1 MTEVE
6 KKIEAE
12 VKNVGYVCVI
22 PEDGAIHFDLVNLDE
37 NGNVPLE
44 ALQKRVGGWV
54 ELIYSG
60 AYVSQEMVD
69 RNIDIFINEEGNFIN
84 EEGKLNALAYNPR
97 ATALTRLLLWGDAI
111 VGPAVLCKSDDE
123 GNSIPLS
130 EDDKEFLC
138 RIVG

>member
-69 RNIDIFINEEGNFIN
+69 RNIDIFINEEG
-84 EEGKLNALAYNPR
+84 KLNALAYNPR

-111 VGPAVLCKSDDE
+111 VGHAVLCKSDDE

>member
-6 KKIEAE
+6 EKIEAE

-22 PEDGAIHFDLVNLDE
+22 PEDGVIRFDLVNLDE
-37 NGNVPLE
+37 DGHVPLE

-54 ELIYSG
+54 ELVYSG

-69 RNIDIFINEEGNFIN
+69 RNIDIFINEEG
-84 EEGKLNALAYNPR
+84 KLNALAYNPR
-97 ATALTRLLLWGDAI
+97 ATILTTLPFRCGVI

>member
-12 VKNVGYVCVI
+12 AKNVGYVCVI
-22 PEDGAIHFDLVNLDE
+22 PEDGVIRFDPVNLDE
-37 NGNVPLE
+37 NGNIPLE
-44 ALQKRVGGWV
+44 ALQKLVGGWA
-54 ELIYSG
+54 ELYSG

-69 RNIDIFINEEGNFIN
+69 RNIDIFINEEG
-84 EEGKLNALAYNPR
+84 KSNALAYNPR
-97 ATALTRLLLWGDAI
+97 ATALTRLLLWGDSI

>member
-1 MTEVE
+1 MTKAE

-22 PEDGAIHFDLVNLDE
+22 PEDGAIRFDLVNLDE

-69 RNIDIFINEEGNFIN
+69 RNIDIFINEEG
-84 EEGKLNALAYNPR
+84 KLNDLAYNPR
-97 ATALTRLLLWGDAI
+97 ATALTRLLLWGDSI

-138 RIVG
+138 RIVR

>member
-22 PEDGAIHFDLVNLDE
+22 PEDGVVRFDLVNLDE
-37 NGNVPLE
+37 DGQIPLE

-54 ELIYSG
+54 ELIYCG

-69 RNIDIFINEEGNFIN
+69 RKIDIFIN

-97 ATALTRLLLWGDAI
+97 ATRLTNLALWGDAI
-111 VGPAVLCKSDDE
+111 VGPAVPCKSDEE
-123 GNSIPLS
+123 GNSLPLT
-130 EDDKEFLC
+130 EEDKEFLC
-138 RIVG
+138 RLVV

>member
-12 VKNVGYVCVI
+12 VNNVGYVCVI
-22 PEDGAIHFDLVNLDE
+22 PEDGVIRFDLVNLDE

-60 AYVSQEMVD
+60 TYVSQEMVD
-69 RNIDIFINEEGNFIN
+69 RNIDIFINEEG
-84 EEGKLNALAYNPR
+84 KLNALAFNPR
-97 ATALTRLLLWGDAI
+97 ATSLTNLPLWSDFI
-111 VGPAVLCKSDDE
+111 FGPAVLCKSDDE

>member
-6 KKIEAE
+6 RKIEAE

-22 PEDGAIHFDLVNLDE
+22 PEDGVIRFDLVNLDE

-44 ALQKRVGGWV
+44 ALQKRVGGWI

-69 RNIDIFINEEGNFIN
+69 RNIDIFINEEG
-84 EEGKLNALAYNPR
+84 KLNALAYNPR
-97 ATALTRLLLWGDAI
+97 ATSLTRLLLWGDSI
-111 VGPAVLCKSDDE
+111 VGPAVLCKSDNE
-123 GNSIPLS
+123 GNSVPLS
-130 EDDKEFLC
+130 EDDKEFLS

>member
-22 PEDGAIHFDLVNLDE
+22 PEDGFIRFDLVNLDE
-37 NGNVPLE
+37 DGHVPLE

-69 RNIDIFINEEGNFIN
+69 RNIDIFVND
-84 EEGKLNALAYNPR
+84 EGKLNALAYNSR
-97 ATALTRLLLWGDAI
+97 ATSLTNLPLFGDVI

-123 GNSIPLS
+123 GYSIPLS
-130 EDDKEFLC
+130 EDDKEFLN
-138 RIVG
+138 RLVW

>member
-22 PEDGAIHFDLVNLDE
+22 PEDGVIRFDLVNLDE

-54 ELIYSG
+54 ELIYCG

-69 RNIDIFINEEGNFIN
+69 RKIDIFINEEG
-84 EEGKLNALAYNPR
+84 KLNSLAYNPR
-97 ATALTRLLLWGDAI
+97 ATRLTNLALWGDAI

-130 EDDKEFLC
+130 EDDKEFLF

>member
-22 PEDGAIHFDLVNLDE
+22 PEDGVIRFDLVNLDE

-69 RNIDIFINEEGNFIN
+69 RNIDIFINEEG
-84 EEGKLNALAYNPR
+84 KLNALAYNPR
-97 ATALTRLLLWGDAI
+97 ATSLTRLLLWGDFI
-111 VGPAVLCKSDDE
+111 VGPAVLCKSDEE

-130 EDDKEFLC
+130 EEDKEFLS

>member
-22 PEDGAIHFDLVNLDE
+22 PEDGVIRFDLVNLDE
-37 NGNVPLE
+37 DGQIPLE

-54 ELIYSG
+54 ELIYCG

-69 RNIDIFINEEGNFIN
+69 RNIDIFINEEG
-84 EEGKLNALAYNPR
+84 KLNSLAYNPR
-97 ATALTRLLLWGDAI
+97 ATRLTNLALWGDAI
-111 VGPAVLCKSDDE
+111 VGPAVLCKRDEE
-123 GNSIPLS
+123 GNSLPLT
-130 EDDKEFLC
+130 EEDKEFLC
-138 RIVG
+138 RLVV

>member
-1 MTEVE
+1 MTEIE

-12 VKNVGYVCVI
+12 AKNVGYVCVI
-22 PEDGAIHFDLVNLDE
+22 PEDGVIRFDLVNLDE

-69 RNIDIFINEEGNFIN
+69 RNIDIFINEEG
-84 EEGKLNALAYNPR
+84 KLNALAYNPR
-97 ATALTRLLLWGDAI
+97 ATRLTNLALWGDAI
-111 VGPAVLCKSDDE
+111 VGPAVLCKSDEE
-123 GNSIPLS
+123 GNSLPLT
-130 EDDKEFLC
+130 EEDKEFLC
-138 RIVG
+138 RLVV

>member
-22 PEDGAIHFDLVNLDE
+22 PEDGVVHFDLVNLEE
-37 NGNVPLE
+37 NGNIPLE
-44 ALQKRVGGWV
+44 ALQKRVGGLV

-69 RNIDIFINEEGNFIN
+69 SRIDIFIN

-97 ATALTRLLLWGDAI
+97 ATALTRLLLWGDYI
-111 VGPAVLCKSDDE
+111 VGPAVLCKSDNE
-123 GNSIPLS
+123 GNSIPLT
-130 EDDKEFLC
+130 EEDKEFLC
-138 RIVG
+138 RIVE

>member
-12 VKNVGYVCVI
+12 VNNVGYVCVI
-22 PEDGAIHFDLVNLDE
+22 PEDGVIRFDLVNLDE

-54 ELIYSG
+54 ELIYCG

-69 RNIDIFINEEGNFIN
+69 RKIDIFINEEG
-84 EEGKLNALAYNPR
+84 KLNSLAYNPR
-97 ATALTRLLLWGDAI
+97 ATRLTNLALWGDAI
-111 VGPAVLCKSDDE
+111 VGPAVLCKSDEE
-123 GNSIPLS
+123 GNSLPLT
-130 EDDKEFLC
+130 EEDKEFLC
-138 RIVG
+138 RLVV